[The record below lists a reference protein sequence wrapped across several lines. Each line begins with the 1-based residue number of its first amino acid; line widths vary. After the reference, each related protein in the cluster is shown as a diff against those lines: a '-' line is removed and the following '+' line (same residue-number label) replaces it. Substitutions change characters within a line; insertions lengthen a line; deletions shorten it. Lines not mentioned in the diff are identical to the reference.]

1 MDVVGWISD
10 HLVELGVALLLI
22 GGGWYGR
29 QRGRPEVPAPLSL
42 YDEVSALVGARQYPE
57 AEARARAGVSE
68 AETPAERGYAVCCVA
83 WVQVASGRAA
93 EAEATLRELPEGE
106 QPWPILL
113 ALIAHGLNR
122 PAEAA
127 ARFQETLRSLEEPDP
142 ATVQLLTSALVKAGR
157 VQEALDVAAEH
168 RLEGRQREVLTAAL
182 FYAGHYA
189 LALAECE
196 RQLGSGD
203 ADRARAAYNAACC
216 QARLGR
222 PDQGLAWLARA
233 VDEGWTDIAL
243 LDADPD
249 LAAVRAHP
257 GYPAVRSRL
266 GEASVWQPPAR

>member
-1 MDVVGWISD
+1 MDVFGWISD
-10 HLVELGVALLLI
+10 HLVELAVAVLLI
-22 GGGWYGR
+22 GGSWYGR
-29 QRGRPEVPAPLSL
+29 RRGGPEIPTPVPLEEAVRGLM
-42 YDEVSALVGARQYPE
+42 DARRYAE
-57 AEARARAGVSE
+57 AEARARAGVRD
-68 AETPAERGYAVCCVA
+68 AETAAERAYALCLVA
-83 WVQVASGRAA
+83 WAQVASGRAE
-93 EAEATLRELPEGE
+93 EAEATVRELPEGE

-113 ALIAHGLNR
+113 GLIAHGLNR

-127 ARFQETLRSLEEPDP
+127 ARFEETLRSLEEPDP

-157 VQEALDVAAEH
+157 VQDALDLAVEH

-216 QARLGR
+216 QSRLGR
-222 PDQGLAWLARA
+222 PDQGVAWLSRA
-233 VDEGWTDIAL
+233 VDEGWTDISL

-257 GYPAVRSRL
+257 GYAAVRARL
-266 GEASVWQPPAR
+266 GEASVWQPPAT